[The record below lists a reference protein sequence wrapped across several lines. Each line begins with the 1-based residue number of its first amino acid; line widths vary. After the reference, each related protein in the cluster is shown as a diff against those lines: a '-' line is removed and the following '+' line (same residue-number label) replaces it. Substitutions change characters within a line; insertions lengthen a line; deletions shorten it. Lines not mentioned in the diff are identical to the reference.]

1 MEKLK
6 LEIIRKVLM
15 LDTTT
20 ELKNVREYV
29 SDAISKE
36 CDLEDQKEQ
45 ELLCYQ
51 IALLQVQVNCNEQLE
66 RIKAKLKEIKEDK

>member
-6 LEIIRKVLM
+6 LEIIRKLLM

-20 ELKNVREYV
+20 ELNNVRECV
-29 SDAISKE
+29 LDAISKE

-45 ELLCYQ
+45 EFKQ
-51 IALLQVQVNCNEQLE
+51 WKEE
-66 RIKAKLKEIKEDK
+66 RANGTR